1 MNCSQ
6 LLERR
11 ATTNWERATPSL
23 RDRRE
28 NMIEL
33 QSAPRPWGLSRS
45 AGSSP
50 ADRIF
55 AQKPAFPTRWS

>member
-11 ATTNWERATPSL
+11 ATTNWERSTPSL
-23 RDRRE
+23 RERRE
-28 NMIEL
+28 NLNEL

-45 AGSSP
+45 TAASP

-55 AQKPAFPTRWS
+55 SQKPAFPPR